1 METAHETK
9 PQRKFRVAPFAEFQ
23 SISAAPP
30 PSSAPDLL
38 EEAYRCM
45 ASLAEELQ
53 KQSTSNVRSLQ
64 QENEQLSALL
74 AQREEELEEA
84 YAMIAQLDEAYET
97 IHTKYKR
104 LSAYLLKLELEL
116 RHVNRSLE
124 QQPQHQLP
132 ASTGTTVNELLKPA
146 ANDYVLEQRGGVIY
160 RVKKKGGQA

>member
-1 METAHETK
+1 METARQPK
-9 PQRKFRVAPFAEFQ
+9 PQRKFRVAPFAEFR
-23 SISAAPP
+23 SAAPAPP
-30 PSSAPDLL
+30 PSGAPDLL

-45 ASLAEELQ
+45 ASLTEALQ
-53 KQSTSNVRSLQ
+53 KQSASGTGSLQ
-64 QENEQLSALL
+64 RENEQLSALL
-74 AQREEELEEA
+74 AQREDELEEA

-124 QQPQHQLP
+124 QQPRQQLP
-132 ASTGTTVNELLKPA
+132 ASTGTTVDELLKPA
-146 ANDYVLEQRGGVIY
+146 AKDYVLEQRGSVIY